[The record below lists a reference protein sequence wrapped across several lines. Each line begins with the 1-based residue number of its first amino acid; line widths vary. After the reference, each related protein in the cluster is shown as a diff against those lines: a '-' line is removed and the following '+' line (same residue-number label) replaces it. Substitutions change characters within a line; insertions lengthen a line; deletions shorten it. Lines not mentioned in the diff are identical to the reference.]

1 MWAKT
6 CLRAFPSEDGT
17 KMKTKLMPALIAM
30 ALAGA
35 LTGTAS
41 AQTAAASQS
50 ANTVATVNGTAIS
63 QAEVD
68 AVLRASRQPDT
79 PQVRQAIKNQLI
91 TRVLIQQ
98 AAEKANYG
106 SKPEV
111 QAAMQVAKAN
121 AEAQLYLRDNV
132 KPDPVTDAQVKSRY
146 DEIVASLGKDEYK
159 PRLIVVQ
166 DAATAATVLSE
177 LKAGKSFEGLAR
189 QYSIAPSRGVGGE
202 LPWTSFKTPAT
213 EGKTSGLPVAIAQA
227 LETLPVGAVT
237 PSSIPIDGARAIVK
251 LDAKRPTQVP
261 PFPQAQATIRQ
272 QLEAL
277 ALEKASAQFVG
288 GLLKNATIQQ

>member
-1 MWAKT
+1 
-6 CLRAFPSEDGT
+6 
-17 KMKTKLMPALIAM
+17 MKTKLMPALIAM
-30 ALAGA
+30 SLAGA

-41 AQTAAASQS
+41 AQTTAASQQPT
-50 ANTVATVNGTAIS
+50 TVATVNGTAIT
-63 QAEVD
+63 QAELD
-68 AVLRASRQPDT
+68 AVLRVSRQPDT

-91 TRVLIQQ
+91 ARVLIQQ

-121 AEAQLYLRDNV
+121 AETQLYLKDNV

-189 QYSIAPSRGVGGE
+189 QYSIAPSRGTGGE
-202 LPWTSFKTPAT
+202 LPWTSFKAPAT
-213 EGKTSGLPVAIAQA
+213 EGKTSGLPVAIAQT
-227 LETLPVGAVT
+227 LEKLPVGAVT

-261 PFPQAQATIRQ
+261 SFPQAQATIRQ

>member
-1 MWAKT
+1 
-6 CLRAFPSEDGT
+6 
-17 KMKTKLMPALIAM
+17 M
-30 ALAGA
+30 ACVAQ
-35 LTGTAS
+35 
-41 AQTAAASQS
+41 AQTPASS
-50 ANTVATVNGTAIS
+50 ALPTGTVATVNGTAIT

-79 PQVRQAIKNQLI
+79 PQVRLAIKNQLI

-121 AEAQLYLRDNV
+121 AETQLYLKDNV
-132 KPDPVTDAQVKSRY
+132 KPSPVTDAQIKARY

-159 PRLIVVQ
+159 PRLIVVK
-166 DAATAATVLSE
+166 DVATAATVLSE
-177 LKAGKSFEGLAR
+177 LKTGKPFDGLAR
-189 QYSIAPSRGVGGE
+189 QYSIAPSRDTGGE
-202 LPWTSFKTPAT
+202 LPWVSFKTPAT

-227 LETLPVGAVT
+227 LEKLPVGAVT
-237 PSSIPIDGARAIVK
+237 PESVPVDGARAIVK

-261 PFPQAQATIRQ
+261 AFNQAQATIRQ

>member
-1 MWAKT
+1 
-6 CLRAFPSEDGT
+6 
-17 KMKTKLMPALIAM
+17 MKTKLMPALIAM

-41 AQTAAASQS
+41 AQTAAASQP
-50 ANTVATVNGTAIS
+50 ANTVATVNGTAIT

-68 AVLRASRQPDT
+68 AVLQASRQPDT

-121 AEAQLYLRDNV
+121 AETQLYLRDNV

-159 PRLIVVQ
+159 PRLIVVR

-189 QYSIAPSRGVGGE
+189 QYSIAPSRGAGGE

-261 PFPQAQATIRQ
+261 SFPQAQATIRQ

>member
-41 AQTAAASQS
+41 AQTAAASQP
-50 ANTVATVNGTAIS
+50 ANTVATVNGTAIT

-68 AVLRASRQPDT
+68 AVLQASRQPDT

-121 AEAQLYLRDNV
+121 AETQLYLRDNV

-159 PRLIVVQ
+159 PRLIVVR

-189 QYSIAPSRGVGGE
+189 QYSIAPSRGAGGE

-261 PFPQAQATIRQ
+261 SFPQAQATIRQ

>member
-1 MWAKT
+1 MSIPNWKPFIAASALYLSIVCVAQAQT
-6 CLRAFPSEDGT
+6 
-17 KMKTKLMPALIAM
+17 PASSTSP
-30 ALAGA
+30 AGA
-35 LTGTAS
+35 
-41 AQTAAASQS
+41 
-50 ANTVATVNGTAIS
+50 VATVNGTAIT

-106 SKPEV
+106 GKPEV
-111 QAAMQVAKAN
+111 QTAMQVAKAN
-121 AEAQLYLRDNV
+121 AETQLYLKDNV
-132 KPDPVTDAQVKSRY
+132 KPEPVTDAQIKARY

-159 PRLIVVQ
+159 PRLIVVK
-166 DAATAATVLSE
+166 DAVTAATVLSE
-177 LKAGKSFEGLAR
+177 LKAGKSFDSLAR
-189 QYSIAPSRGVGGE
+189 QYSIAPSRDAGGE
-202 LPWTSFKTPAT
+202 LPWVSFKTPAA
-213 EGKTSGLPVAIAQA
+213 EGKTAGLPVAIAQA
-227 LETLPVGAVT
+227 LEKLPAGAVT
-237 PSSIPIDGARAIVK
+237 PASIAVDNARAIVK

-261 PFPQAQATIRQ
+261 TFNQAQATIRQ

-288 GLLKNATIQQ
+288 GLLKSATIQQ